1 MYFAPAYVLRAGY
14 AEVNR
19 IGVFLSSAMSGHK
32 RLQMT
37 RNIGIIAHIDA
48 GKTTVTERILYYTG
62 KSHKMG
68 EVHNGEAVMDWMEQE
83 QERGI
88 TITSAVTTCL
98 WHDHEIHLIDT
109 PGHVDFTI
117 EVERSLRVLDGAI
130 GVFCAVGGV
139 EPQSETVWHQ
149 ADRYKIPK
157 IAFINKMDRLGAD
170 FAGVVDQMR
179 QKLGARPL
187 VLQMPIGME
196 ADFAGVVD
204 LVRMKLVRWDESTL
218 GFVYELVDIP
228 TEYVQDAQANR
239 TALVESLAEHDDAIM
254 EKYLADE
261 MLESRDLLSAIRQAT
276 LTLKLVPVLSGSA
289 LKNKGIQLLLDAIVD
304 FLPSPLDVPPILGQ
318 HPGTGEEQTR
328 PSSDA
333 KPFSGLAFKIQMD
346 QGRKLTYVR
355 VYSGTVSTGDTI
367 YNVNRKQKEK
377 VARIFQMHANKRER
391 RAKAGAGEIVAILGL
406 KSTRTGDSI
415 CDPEHPILLEHIE
428 FYEPVI
434 SIAIEPRTRADE
446 EKTLQALEKLAEEDP
461 TFHSRQDPDT
471 GQTIL
476 SGMGELHLDVL
487 VNRLLREYSVQVNV
501 GKPQVV
507 YRETI
512 TAAIEAEAT
521 FDREIAGVP
530 HFAQVELHLEPRPRG
545 RGNRFRQLVR
555 DGSIPDF
562 FIPAVEEGVMES
574 LESGVIAGYPMVD
587 VEAALIGG
595 TFRDQTSSELAFKVA
610 ASNALQEGCRKAQP
624 ELLEPIMSVEVIVPE
639 EFTGEVIND
648 LTTRKGKIEGVDSK
662 RSVKIIDAT
671 VALSQMFGYSTS
683 LRSASQ
689 GRATFTMQ
697 FSHFDRLVEKKELYF

>member
-1 MYFAPAYVLRAGY
+1 MV
-14 AEVNR
+14 
-19 IGVFLSSAMSGHK
+19 MSGVK
-32 RLQMT
+32 RLQKT

-68 EVHNGEAVMDWMEQE
+68 EVHDGEAVMDWMEQE

-98 WHDHEIHLIDT
+98 WRDYEFHLIDT

-149 ADRYKIPK
+149 ADKYRVPK

-170 FAGVVDQMR
+170 FTGAVDQMR
-179 QKLGARPL
+179 DKLGTRPL
-187 VLQMPIGME
+187 VLQIPMGSE
-196 ADFAGVVD
+196 ADFVGVID
-204 LVRMKLVRWDESTL
+204 LLRMQAVLWDESTL
-218 GFVYELVDIP
+218 GLAYEFTAIP
-228 TEYVQDAQANR
+228 PEYEEQARANR
-239 TALVESLAEHDDAIM
+239 TELLESLAELDDTIM

-261 MLESRDLLSAIRQAT
+261 VLEPEDLLPVVRQAT
-276 LTLKLVPVLSGSA
+276 LKLKLVPVLCGSA
-289 LKNKGIQLLLDAIVD
+289 LKNKGIQLLLDAIID
-304 FLPSPLDVPPILGQ
+304 FLPSPLDVEAVSGQ
-318 HPGTGEEQTR
+318 HPETR
-328 PSSDA
+328 EKETRASSDNE
-333 KPFSGLAFKIQMD
+333 PFAGLAFKIQMD

-355 VYSGTVSTGDTI
+355 VYSGTVSAGAEV

-391 RAKAGAGEIVAILGL
+391 RAKAGAGEIVAMVGL
-406 KSTRTGDSI
+406 KSTTTGDTI
-415 CDPEHPILLEHIE
+415 CAPNNPILLEHIE

-434 SIAIEPRTRADE
+434 SIAMEPRTRADE
-446 EKTLQALEKLAEEDP
+446 DKTIQSLEKLAEEDP
-461 TFHSRQDPDT
+461 TFHFRQDPDT
-471 GQTIL
+471 GQTII
-476 SGMGELHLDVL
+476 SGMGELHLDIL
-487 VNRLLREYSVQVNV
+487 VNRLLREYAIQVNV

-512 TAAIEAEAT
+512 TKPAEVESS

-530 HFAQVELHLEPRPRG
+530 HYAQVELHLEPRPRG
-545 RGNRFRQLVR
+545 KGNLFRELVR
-555 DGSIPDF
+555 DGSLPKSL
-562 FIPAVEEGVMES
+562 IPAVEEGVMES
-574 LESGVIAGYPMVD
+574 LESGVIAGYPVVD
-587 VEAALIGG
+587 VEVAVIGG
-595 TFRDQTSSELAFKVA
+595 IYKEQTASELAFKVA
-610 ASNALQEGCRKAQP
+610 ASTALQEGCRKAQP
-624 ELLEPIMSVEVIVPE
+624 QLLEPIMSVEIIVPE

-648 LTTRKGKIEGVDSK
+648 LNIRKGKIEGIHSR
-662 RSVKIIDAT
+662 RSVKIIHAT
-671 VALSQMFGYSTS
+671 VALSQMFGYSTA

-697 FSHFDRLVEKKELYF
+697 FSHFDSLVEKKELFF

>member
-1 MYFAPAYVLRAGY
+1 MV
-14 AEVNR
+14 
-19 IGVFLSSAMSGHK
+19 MSGVK
-32 RLQMT
+32 RLQKT

-68 EVHNGEAVMDWMEQE
+68 EVHDGEAVMDWMEQE

-98 WHDHEIHLIDT
+98 WRDYEFHLIDT

-149 ADRYKIPK
+149 ADKYRVPK

-170 FAGVVDQMR
+170 FTGAVDQMR
-179 QKLGARPL
+179 DKLGARPL
-187 VLQMPIGME
+187 VLQTPMGSE
-196 ADFAGVVD
+196 ADFVGVID
-204 LVRMKLVRWDESTL
+204 LLRMQAVLWDESTL
-218 GFVYELVDIP
+218 GLAYEFTAIP
-228 TEYVQDAQANR
+228 PEYEEQARANR
-239 TALVESLAEHDDAIM
+239 TELLESLAELDDTIM

-261 MLESRDLLSAIRQAT
+261 VLEPEDLLPVVRQAT
-276 LTLKLVPVLSGSA
+276 LKLKLVPVLCGSA
-289 LKNKGIQLLLDAIVD
+289 LKNKGIQLLLDAIID
-304 FLPSPLDVPPILGQ
+304 FLPSPLDVEAVSGQ
-318 HPGTGEEQTR
+318 HPETR
-328 PSSDA
+328 EKETRASSDNE
-333 KPFSGLAFKIQMD
+333 PFAGLAFKIQMD

-355 VYSGTVSTGDTI
+355 VYSGTVSAGAEV

-391 RAKAGAGEIVAILGL
+391 RAKAGAGEIVAMVGL
-406 KSTRTGDSI
+406 KSTTTGDTI
-415 CDPEHPILLEHIE
+415 CAPNNPILLEHIE

-434 SIAIEPRTRADE
+434 SIAMEPRTRADE
-446 EKTLQALEKLAEEDP
+446 DKTIQSLEKLAEEDP
-461 TFHSRQDPDT
+461 TFHFRQDPDT
-471 GQTIL
+471 GQTII
-476 SGMGELHLDVL
+476 SGMGELHLDIL
-487 VNRLLREYSVQVNV
+487 VNRLLREYAIQVNV

-512 TAAIEAEAT
+512 TRSSEVKSS

-530 HFAQVELHLEPRPRG
+530 HYAQVELHLEPRPRG
-545 RGNRFRQLVR
+545 KGNLFRDLVR
-555 DGSIPDF
+555 DGSLPKSL
-562 FIPAVEEGVMES
+562 IPAVEEGVVES
-574 LESGVIAGYPMVD
+574 FESGVIAGYPVVD
-587 VEAALIGG
+587 VEVAVIGG
-595 TFRDQTSSELAFKVA
+595 IYKEQTASELAFKVA
-610 ASNALQEGCRKAQP
+610 ASTALQEGCRKAQP
-624 ELLEPIMSVEVIVPE
+624 QLLEPIMSVEIIVPE

-648 LTTRKGKIEGVDSK
+648 LNIRKGKIEGIHSR
-662 RSVKIIDAT
+662 RSVKIIHAT
-671 VALSQMFGYSTS
+671 VALSQMFGYSTA

-697 FSHFDRLVEKKELYF
+697 FSHFDSLVEKKELFF

>member
-1 MYFAPAYVLRAGY
+1 MV
-14 AEVNR
+14 
-19 IGVFLSSAMSGHK
+19 MSGVK
-32 RLQMT
+32 RLQKT

-68 EVHNGEAVMDWMEQE
+68 EVHDGEAVMDWMEQE

-98 WHDHEIHLIDT
+98 WRDYEFHLIDT

-149 ADRYKIPK
+149 ADKYRVPK

-170 FAGVVDQMR
+170 FTGAVDQMR
-179 QKLGARPL
+179 DKLGTRPL
-187 VLQMPIGME
+187 VLQIPMGSE
-196 ADFAGVVD
+196 ADFVGVID
-204 LVRMKLVRWDESTL
+204 LLRMQAVLWDESTL
-218 GFVYELVDIP
+218 GLAYEFTAIP
-228 TEYVQDAQANR
+228 PEYEEQARANR
-239 TALVESLAEHDDAIM
+239 TELLESLAELDYTIM

-261 MLESRDLLSAIRQAT
+261 VLEPEDLLPVVRQAT
-276 LTLKLVPVLSGSA
+276 LKLKLVPVLCGSA
-289 LKNKGIQLLLDAIVD
+289 LKNKGIQLLLDAIID
-304 FLPSPLDVPPILGQ
+304 FLPSPLDVEAVSGQ
-318 HPGTGEEQTR
+318 HPETR
-328 PSSDA
+328 EKETRASSDNE
-333 KPFSGLAFKIQMD
+333 PFAGLAFKIQMD

-355 VYSGTVSTGDTI
+355 VYSGTVSAGAEV

-391 RAKAGAGEIVAILGL
+391 RAKAGAGEIVAMVGL
-406 KSTRTGDSI
+406 KSTTTGDTI
-415 CDPEHPILLEHIE
+415 CAPNNPILLEHIE

-434 SIAIEPRTRADE
+434 SIAMEPRTRADE
-446 EKTLQALEKLAEEDP
+446 DKTIQSLEKLAEEDP
-461 TFHSRQDPDT
+461 TFHFRQDPDT
-471 GQTIL
+471 GQTII
-476 SGMGELHLDVL
+476 SGMGELHLDIL
-487 VNRLLREYSVQVNV
+487 VNRLLREYAIQVNV

-512 TAAIEAEAT
+512 TRSSEVKSS

-530 HFAQVELHLEPRPRG
+530 HYAQVELHLEPRPRG
-545 RGNRFRQLVR
+545 KGNLFRDLVR
-555 DGSIPDF
+555 DGSLPKSL
-562 FIPAVEEGVMES
+562 IPAVEEGVVES
-574 LESGVIAGYPMVD
+574 FESGVIAGYPVVD
-587 VEAALIGG
+587 VEVAVIGG
-595 TFRDQTSSELAFKVA
+595 IYKEQTASELAFKVA
-610 ASNALQEGCRKAQP
+610 ASTALQEGCRKAQP
-624 ELLEPIMSVEVIVPE
+624 QLLEPIMSVEIIVPE

-648 LTTRKGKIEGVDSK
+648 LNIRKGKIEGIHSR
-662 RSVKIIDAT
+662 RSVKIIHAT
-671 VALSQMFGYSTS
+671 VALSQMFGYSTA

-697 FSHFDRLVEKKELYF
+697 FSHFDSLVEKKELFF